1 MGHLLIT
8 RAGLAPALVV
18 LPRKCAP
25 LGLAPALVVSIAPAL
40 VVSIAPALATFFICV
55 TFIALAMPQK
65 VMAQGNVFIVTMPGI
80 TQSPGFVPD
89 LLAVHVYD
97 TVVFVNSA
105 TAPIAIVAVDNSFSS
120 SAIAPGQQWKVT
132 FNSAGAFEYHE
143 NSPTP
148 RIFGEIVVV
157 PNTVALLPS
166 PAPAAQET
174 AIAFIK
180 AGKMP
185 PDTVWQ
191 PTAPQV
197 QASSVTRPLKNQT
210 TSSLSVPPLALLMTF
225 VRPVILVVIILL
237 ALFVSGLGGL
247 GLYRRQKSRKKEG
260 DEDEDDTDE

>member
-1 MGHLLIT
+1 MERCWQLMKKIRDGSYI
-8 RAGLAPALVV
+8 
-18 LPRKCAP
+18 
-25 LGLAPALVVSIAPAL
+25 
-40 VVSIAPALATFFICV
+40 LATCTTRGVVCFLLTAFLIS
-55 TFIALAMPQK
+55 TTGILFTMSMPPK
-65 VMAQGNVFIVTMPGI
+65 VMAQGNVFIVTMPGS
-80 TQSPGFVPD
+80 TQPPGFVPD

-105 TAPIAIVAVDNSFSS
+105 TSPIAIVAVDNSFSS

-143 NSPTP
+143 ISPTP
-148 RIFGEIVVV
+148 RTFGEIVVV

-180 AGKMP
+180 AGKTP

-191 PTAPQV
+191 PAAPQV
-197 QASSVTRPLKNQT
+197 QASSATPPLKNQT

-225 VRPVILVVIILL
+225 VRPVIFIVIILL
-237 ALFVSGLGGL
+237 ALFISGLAGL
-247 GLYRRQKSRKKEG
+247 WLFRRQKSRRKEG
-260 DEDEDDTDE
+260 DEDDTDE

>member
-1 MGHLLIT
+1 MERCWQLMKKIRDGSYI
-8 RAGLAPALVV
+8 
-18 LPRKCAP
+18 
-25 LGLAPALVVSIAPAL
+25 
-40 VVSIAPALATFFICV
+40 LATCTTRRAVCFLLTAFLIS
-55 TFIALAMPQK
+55 TTGILFTMSMPPK
-65 VMAQGNVFIVTMPGI
+65 VMAQGNVFIVTMPGS
-80 TQSPGFVPD
+80 TQPPGFVPD

-105 TAPIAIVAVDNSFSS
+105 TSPIAIVAVDNSFSS

-143 NSPTP
+143 ISPTP

-157 PNTVALLPS
+157 PNTVALMPS

-180 AGKMP
+180 AGKTP

-191 PTAPQV
+191 PAAPQV
-197 QASSVTRPLKNQT
+197 QASSATPPLKNQT

-225 VRPVILVVIILL
+225 VRPAILIVIILL
-237 ALFVSGLGGL
+237 ALFVSGLAGL
-247 GLYRRQKSRKKEG
+247 WLFRRQKSRRKEG
-260 DEDEDDTDE
+260 DEDEDEDDTDE